1 MHLVVTDEFGN
12 KLNVR
17 VKKLDGNG
25 GCHAL
30 KDTPHSAAGSSL
42 FALQEVHIRAANFE
56 FDVWR
61 YDPPKSGDSGPKK
74 KPTNGAPQIQ
84 SIMLHLCVFAYA
96 HQLVTCVCLRFKLSL
111 SLSLYRSLTP
121 SLSLSLYIYIYIYN
135 I

>member
-1 MHLVVTDEFGN
+1 MHIVVIDEFGN

-61 YDPPKSGDSGPKK
+61 YGPPKAGDSGPKK
-74 KPTNGAPQIQ
+74 KPTNGAGCTTDSNHYVTFMCVCIRAPTR
-84 SIMLHLCVFAYA
+84 HLCMSAFQA
-96 HQLVTCVCLRFKLSL
+96 LSL
-111 SLSLYRSLTP
+111 SLSLSH
-121 SLSLSLYIYIYIYN
+121 SLSLCLFLYN
-135 I
+135 IYT